1 MTGYPNPQIPPLT
14 EDLRL
19 EAVTVSVDFDDMLD
33 VTLAVNHPHLDTLI
47 VVTSHEDKKTQA
59 VCHKHGAICVQTDL
73 FSKNGRKFNKG
84 AAINAGFNYFQYFG
98 FRLHIDSDI
107 MLPDNFRRLLF
118 NHHHLATDTIYGA
131 DRVDVIGR
139 DEIDAVRSGGP
150 QHRHKVLVESQQAR
164 KIGARFLCPLNGYL
178 PLGYFQ
184 LWHAKC
190 QKAYPYSLGTAAHD
204 DTMFSAL
211 WPRNRRQVLP
221 GVLVYHVLER
231 PARWSENWEGQR
243 KQPRLGSTSR
253 RR

>member
-1 MTGYPNPQIPPLT
+1 MTGYPETQPPAQS

-19 EAVTVSVDFDDMLD
+19 ELVTVSVGFDDMLD
-33 VTLAVNHPHLDTLI
+33 VTLAANHPHVDTLI
-47 VVTSHEDKKTQA
+47 VVTSHDDKKTHA
-59 VCHKHGAICVQTDL
+59 VCHKHGATCVQTDL

-98 FRLHIDSDI
+98 WRLHMDADI

-118 NHHHLATDTIYGA
+118 NSHALSTDTLYGA

-139 DEIDAVRSGGP
+139 AEIDAIHCASP
-150 QHRHKVLVESQQAR
+150 QHRHKVLIESQQPR

-184 LWHAKC
+184 LWHAKS

-204 DTMFSAL
+204 DTMYAAL
-211 WPRNRRQVLP
+211 WPRNRRHILQ
-221 GVLVYHVLER
+221 GVLVYHILER
-231 PARWSENWEGQR
+231 PSLWGQNWEGR
-243 KQPRLGSTSR
+243 KHPRLGSTKPR
-253 RR
+253 